1 MKNIGIGDSHQDFL
15 FVNDALSSD
24 ADHFSNLIDIETRY
38 SAAHPAIAIEGYRQL
53 LHQADSKV
61 DWRYRIARWMLRV
74 ADEFFLKRDT
84 GAAPKRSIPSRCN
97 NLSLRCLKAISKA
110 TPQGVCSELIPLEY
124 DTFIVVS
131 PLFSHT
137 TKLLLRPFPKQLV
150 LYTKNAFQREDILA
164 MEQELLRTHKSFFF
178 PPTSSTFVVILLQQL
193 QDYRESPAVI
203 ASIIESC
210 QFMIELAAC
219 DFFFVA
225 HRASTIAVAAIV
237 VTLEIEAIKDKV
249 SPEAI
254 TSCLS
259 DIKAKI
265 DYTTDAAAQECIGK
279 MRAVHSH
286 NAQRIKDLEEKSTDD
301 EVAKYTTGKEADPN
315 ASRAATPSPTDPC
328 QCNPD
333 TSSPPIIADEG
344 ACSNG
349 SRKRQRR
356 SSPSI
361 KIDIV

>member
-1 MKNIGIGDSHQDFL
+1 MIDKFTFSFPELSYDISLSFVCSFVVAPHSPDRTELLRSHGDG
-15 FVNDALSSD
+15 
-24 ADHFSNLIDIETRY
+24 T
-38 SAAHPAIAIEGYRQL
+38 
-53 LHQADSKV
+53 K
-61 DWRYRIARWMLRV
+61 
-74 ADEFFLKRDT
+74 

-97 NLSLRCLKAISKA
+97 NLSLRCLKAISKE

-124 DTFIVVS
+124 DTFIIIS
-131 PLFSHT
+131 PMFSQT

-178 PPTSSTFVVILLQQL
+178 PPTSSTFVAILLNRL
-193 QDYRESPAVI
+193 TTESPAAI

-249 SPEAI
+249 SPEAVK
-254 TSCLS
+254 

-265 DYTTDAAAQECIGK
+265 DYTTDSAAQECIK
-279 MRAVHSH
+279 FLTKVHSH
-286 NAQRIKDLEEKSTDD
+286 NAQRIKDMEEKSTDD
-301 EVAKYTTGKEADPN
+301 EVAKYTMGKEADPN

-328 QCNPD
+328 QCNSD

-361 KIDIV
+361 NMLV

>member
-1 MKNIGIGDSHQDFL
+1 
-15 FVNDALSSD
+15 
-24 ADHFSNLIDIETRY
+24 
-38 SAAHPAIAIEGYRQL
+38 
-53 LHQADSKV
+53 
-61 DWRYRIARWMLRV
+61 
-74 ADEFFLKRDT
+74 
-84 GAAPKRSIPSRCN
+84 
-97 NLSLRCLKAISKA
+97 
-110 TPQGVCSELIPLEY
+110 
-124 DTFIVVS
+124 
-131 PLFSHT
+131 
-137 TKLLLRPFPKQLV
+137 
-150 LYTKNAFQREDILA
+150 

-178 PPTSSTFVVILLQQL
+178 PVTSSTFVLILLNRL
-193 QDYRESPAVI
+193 TTESPAAI

-237 VTLEIEAIKDKV
+237 VTLEIEAIKVKV
-249 SPEAI
+249 SPEAVA
-254 TSCLS
+254 SCLS
-259 DIKAKI
+259 DIKAKV
-265 DYTTDAAAQECIGK
+265 DYTTDSAAHECISFLTK
-279 MRAVHSH
+279 VHSH
-286 NAQRIKDLEEKSTDD
+286 NAQRIKDMEETSTDD

-328 QCNPD
+328 QYNSD
-333 TSSPPIIADEG
+333 TSSPPIIADEE